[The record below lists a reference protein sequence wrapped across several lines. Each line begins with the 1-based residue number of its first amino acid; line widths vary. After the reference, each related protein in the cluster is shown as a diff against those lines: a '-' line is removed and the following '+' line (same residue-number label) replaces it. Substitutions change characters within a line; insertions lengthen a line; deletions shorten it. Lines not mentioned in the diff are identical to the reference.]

1 MLFIVTISDDLAR
14 RQKKTAA
21 RPRSYPQRLPLH
33 STPPPSSTL
42 IPRIGAKTKAKNTFA
57 NFVIPLAGL
66 LTAVS
71 TRLYDMGAS
80 TKKPHAQGHV
90 GVAERVLNMCSS
102 SPRQRNDEDSEEAPL
117 LRKEASSSEHSSYST
132 SDSWKAKS
140 QKAKLRWFVQSTMGV
155 VGVLLV
161 TMIIVTASL
170 FFTGMNISIP
180 LKHHYIAFIQLY
192 NSRMPSILPS
202 CSTIPR

>member
-1 MLFIVTISDDLAR
+1 
-14 RQKKTAA
+14 
-21 RPRSYPQRLPLH
+21 
-33 STPPPSSTL
+33 
-42 IPRIGAKTKAKNTFA
+42 
-57 NFVIPLAGL
+57 
-66 LTAVS
+66 
-71 TRLYDMGAS
+71 MGAS

-102 SPRQRNDEDSEEAPL
+102 SPRQANDEDSEEAPL

-170 FFTGMNISIP
+170 FFTGMNVFIP
-180 LKHHYIAFIQLY
+180 FKHHCITLIQSFIQET
-192 NSRMPSILPS
+192 P
-202 CSTIPR
+202 